1 MPHSSYFDQGV
12 GGMAFG
18 IFKKMFGER
27 KAAGR
32 DKDLPGVREVAG
44 IDDDGA
50 GSRQRQSR
58 FKDYERETR
67 ERLEAESHAMPGQAY
82 FSQLQTL
89 QESIS
94 DRRYTDA
101 ATAARKSLPL
111 IRKWLEA
118 PGGNDKRLS
127 LNMPALTQGG
137 TMLAIAGDRKGL
149 AVLYDLVWEFDHLE
163 EYRADAEKHLAA
175 IDLFDA
181 IRKAVAAKPGIHQN
195 KMKSEVGA
203 KDGRFVSN
211 LISWLEK
218 AGEISRAKNGKTY
231 ALYVDGVE
239 MRAED
244 ASAVYTEPPRPG
256 AHQARSKPGKP
267 TELNLDKL
275 TLVPLPPSPQAWIS
289 QVTLPATAEIF
300 EDAEGAWRELIIEA
314 IAPADRPDPA
324 FRKHFTTRGGVLSF
338 DDLAKSEASLGAPGA
353 VLFTS
358 EQGGAPM
365 IERLE
370 RAIYALDVHP
380 EGQGF
385 ATRSKTNILTVYD
398 AELKVDFETDL
409 SATPE
414 VAAGRRPLNLDGDG
428 GILWGEPHLALNCI
442 ALSPSRDR
450 YLYTHVDEA
459 WCTDRDGT
467 CLWGVRMPERPVETY
482 HQTFEA
488 GGRGGHAG
496 TAVEIEEALEELELA
511 LPVTPDEIRQK
522 YRGLV
527 RQLHPDI
534 NSGNQERMKAINAAY
549 ETLTGASHDNLQGK
563 ESAEDLLTFSAT
575 VTFMTGGGPDRLQA
589 ATFSGRGD
597 TVLLGTSQGRILR
610 INNSGKPIALYDVGT
625 APIRILETDRHLY
638 IQTFTRLYVLEGD
651 RLVGLQDCTT
661 KCDLLVDEGMVLLVE
676 NKGVRVLTEAGRP
689 LGVALTKAPIRR
701 AGIED
706 GVLVVETRTHRGRFS
721 GLIG

>member
-1 MPHSSYFDQGV
+1 MPLSPHINQFGGGV
-12 GGMAFG
+12 VFG
-18 IFKKMFGER
+18 IFRKIFGGE

-32 DKDLPGVREVAG
+32 DKELPAVREAVDFGNDRAG
-44 IDDDGA
+44 NE
-50 GSRQRQSR
+50 RQSR
-58 FKDYERETR
+58 FEDFEQETR
-67 ERLEAESHAMPGQAY
+67 ERLEAHSHEMPGHAY
-82 FSQLQTL
+82 FSQLQAL

-111 IRKWLEA
+111 IRKWLED
-118 PGGNDKRLS
+118 PKGNGKRLS
-127 LNMPALTQGG
+127 LSMPALTQGG
-137 TMLAIAGDRKGL
+137 TMLALTGDRKGL
-149 AVLYDLVWEFDHLE
+149 TMLQDLVSEFDHLE
-163 EYRADAEKHLAA
+163 EYRADAEKHFAT

-181 IRKAVAAKPGIHQN
+181 IRKVVAAKPGILQSS
-195 KMKSEVGA
+195 MKSEVGA
-203 KDGRFVSN
+203 EDGRFVSN

-218 AGEISRAKNGKTY
+218 AGEISRARNGKTY

-239 MRAED
+239 MSAKD
-244 ASAVYTEPPRPG
+244 ASAVYTEPSLPG
-256 AHQARSKPGKP
+256 SHQAKSKPGKP
-267 TELNLDKL
+267 IELNLDTL
-275 TLVPLPPSPQAWIS
+275 TLVPLPPSPEAWAN
-289 QVTLPATAEIF
+289 QVTLPATAETF
-300 EDAEGAWRELIIEA
+300 EDTEGAWRELTVEA

-324 FRKHFTTRGGVLSF
+324 FRKHFTTRGGILSF

-353 VLFTS
+353 VMFTS
-358 EQGGAPM
+358 EQGGTPV

-370 RAIYALDVHP
+370 RPIYALDVHP

-398 AELKVDFETDL
+398 ADLKVDFETDL
-409 SATPE
+409 SATAE
-414 VAAGRRPLNLDGDG
+414 VAEVRRRLDLDEEG

-459 WCTDRDGT
+459 WCIDRDGKR
-467 CLWGVRMPERPVETY
+467 LWGVRMPERPVESY
-482 HQTFEA
+482 HQTFEV
-488 GGRGGHAG
+488 GGTGGHTG
-496 TAVEIEEALEELELA
+496 TALEIEGALEELELA
-511 LPVTPDEIRQK
+511 LPVTPDEVRQK

-527 RQLHPDI
+527 RQLHPDL
-534 NSGNQERMKAINAAY
+534 NPGNEERMKAVNAAY
-549 ETLTGASHDNLQGK
+549 EALTGASNDDLQGK
-563 ESAEDLLTFSAT
+563 ESAEDLLKFSAT
-575 VTFMTGGGPDRLQA
+575 VTFMTGGGPDRLQSA
-589 ATFSGRGD
+589 AFSGCGD
-597 TVLLGTSQGRILR
+597 TVLLGTSQGRVLR
-610 INNSGKPIALYDVGT
+610 IDGSGKPTALYDVGT
-625 APIRILETDRHLY
+625 TPIRILETDRYLY

-661 KCDLLVDEGMVLLVE
+661 KCDLLVDEGLVLLVE

-721 GLIG
+721 GLLR

>member
-1 MPHSSYFDQGV
+1 MV
-12 GGMAFG
+12 FG
-18 IFKKMFGER
+18 IFRKMFGGG
-27 KAAGR
+27 KATER
-32 DKDLPGVREVAG
+32 DKDLPAVREAAG
-44 IDDDGA
+44 SGEDGA
-50 GSRQRQSR
+50 GSERRSR
-58 FKDYERETR
+58 FENFGRESR
-67 ERLEAESHAMPGQAY
+67 ERLEAQSHEMPGQAY

-111 IRKWLEA
+111 IRKWLED
-118 PGGNDKRLS
+118 PRGNGKRLS

-137 TMLAIAGDRKGL
+137 TMLAITGDRKGL
-149 AVLYDLVWEFDHLE
+149 AMLHDLVSEFDHLE

-181 IRKAVAAKPGIHQN
+181 IRKAVAAKPGILQN

-203 KDGRFVSN
+203 EDGRLVSN

-218 AGEISRAKNGKTY
+218 AGEITRAKNGKTY

-239 MRAED
+239 MSAKD
-244 ASAVYTEPPRPG
+244 ALAVYTEPPRP
-256 AHQARSKPGKP
+256 ASHQARSKPGKP
-267 TELNLDKL
+267 IELNLEKL
-275 TLVPLPPSPQAWIS
+275 TLLPLPPSPEVWTSEVA
-289 QVTLPATAEIF
+289 LPATSEIF
-300 EDAEGAWRELIIEA
+300 EDAEGAWRELTVEA

-353 VLFTS
+353 VMFTS
-358 EQGGAPM
+358 EQGGIPM

-370 RAIYALDVHP
+370 RPIYALDVHP

-385 ATRSKTNILTVYD
+385 ATRSKTNILTVYGED
-398 AELKVDFETDL
+398 LKVDFETDL

-414 VAAGRRPLNLDGDG
+414 VAAGRRRLNLDVEG
-428 GILWGEPHLALNCI
+428 GFLWGEPHLALNCI

-459 WCTDRDGT
+459 WCIDRDGKP
-467 CLWGVRMPERPVETY
+467 LWGVRMPECPVETY
-482 HQTFEA
+482 HQTFEV
-488 GGRGGHAG
+488 GGIGGHTG
-496 TAVEIEEALEELELA
+496 TAAEIEEALEKFELA

-522 YRGLV
+522 YRKLV
-527 RQLHPDI
+527 RQLHPDL
-534 NSGNQERMKAINAAY
+534 NPGNEERMKAVNAAY
-549 ETLTGASHDNLQGK
+549 ETLTGASHDDLQGK
-563 ESAEDLLTFSAT
+563 QSAEDLMTFSAS
-575 VTFMTGGGPDRLQA
+575 VTFMTGGGPDRLLA
-589 ATFSGRGD
+589 AAFSGRGD
-597 TVLLGTSQGRILR
+597 TVLLGTSQGRVLR
-610 INNSGKPIALYDVGT
+610 IDSSGKPIALYDVGS

-661 KCDLLVDEGMVLLVE
+661 KCDLLVDEGLVLLVE
-676 NKGVRVLTEAGRP
+676 NKGVRVLTEAGQP

-721 GLIG
+721 SLMG

>member
-1 MPHSSYFDQGV
+1 MV
-12 GGMAFG
+12 FG
-18 IFKKMFGER
+18 IFRKMFGGGR
-27 KAAGR
+27 AAGR
-32 DKDLPGVREVAG
+32 DQDLPAVREAVG
-44 IDDDGA
+44 SGDDGA
-50 GSRQRQSR
+50 GSERRSR
-58 FKDYERETR
+58 FENFERETR
-67 ERLEAESHAMPGQAY
+67 ERLEAQSHEMPGQAY
-82 FSQLQTL
+82 FSQLQAL

-101 ATAARKSLPL
+101 ASAARKSLPL
-111 IRKWLEA
+111 IRKWLED
-118 PGGNDKRLS
+118 PRGNGKRLG

-137 TMLAIAGDRKGL
+137 TMLAITGDRKGL
-149 AVLYDLVWEFDHLE
+149 AMLHDLVSEFDHLE
-163 EYRADAEKHLAA
+163 EYRAEAEKHLAA

-181 IRKAVAAKPGIHQN
+181 IRKAVAAKPGILQN

-203 KDGRFVSN
+203 EDGRLVSN

-218 AGEISRAKNGKTY
+218 AGEITRAKNGKTY
-231 ALYVDGVE
+231 ALYVHGVE
-239 MRAED
+239 MSAKD
-244 ASAVYTEPPRPG
+244 ASAVYIEPPRPG
-256 AHQARSKPGKP
+256 SHQARSKPGKP
-267 TELNLDKL
+267 IELNLEKL
-275 TLVPLPPSPQAWIS
+275 TLLPLPPSPEVWTS
-289 QVTLPATAEIF
+289 QVALPATSETF
-300 EDAEGAWRELIIEA
+300 EDAEGAWRELTVEA

-353 VLFTS
+353 VMFTS
-358 EQGGAPM
+358 EQGGTPM
-365 IERLE
+365 IEQLE
-370 RAIYALDVHP
+370 RPIYALDVHP

-385 ATRSKTNILTVYD
+385 ATRSKTNILTVYRED
-398 AELKVDFETDL
+398 LKVDFETDL

-414 VAAGRRPLNLDGDG
+414 VAAGRRRLDLDVEG
-428 GILWGEPHLALNCI
+428 GFLWGEPHLALNCI

-459 WCTDRDGT
+459 WCIDRDGKP
-467 CLWGVRMPERPVETY
+467 LWGVRMPECPVETY
-482 HQTFEA
+482 HQTFEV
-488 GGRGGHAG
+488 GGIGGHTG
-496 TAVEIEEALEELELA
+496 TAAEIEEALEKFELA

-522 YRGLV
+522 YRKLV
-527 RQLHPDI
+527 RQLHPDL
-534 NSGNQERMKAINAAY
+534 NPGNEERMKAVNAAY
-549 ETLTGASHDNLQGK
+549 ETLTGASHDDLQGK

-589 ATFSGRGD
+589 AAFSGRGD
-597 TVLLGTSQGRILR
+597 TVLLGTSQGRVLR
-610 INNSGKPIALYDVGT
+610 IDGSGKPIALYDVGS

-661 KCDLLVDEGMVLLVE
+661 KCDLLVDEGLVLLVE

-721 GLIG
+721 SLMG

>member
-1 MPHSSYFDQGV
+1 V
-12 GGMAFG
+12 FG
-18 IFKKMFGER
+18 ILRKIFGGG
-27 KAAGR
+27 KAARR
-32 DKDLPGVREVAG
+32 DKDLPAVREATDSG
-44 IDDDGA
+44 DDGA
-50 GSRQRQSR
+50 GSERRSR
-58 FKDYERETR
+58 FEDFERETR
-67 ERLEAESHAMPGQAY
+67 ERLKAQSYEMPGQAY
-82 FSQLQTL
+82 FSQLQAL

-94 DRRYTDA
+94 DRRYPDA

-111 IRKWLEA
+111 IRNWLED
-118 PGGNDKRLS
+118 PRGNGKRLS

-137 TMLAIAGDRKGL
+137 TMLAITGDQNGL
-149 AVLYDLVWEFDHLE
+149 AMLHDLVSEFDHLE

-181 IRKAVAAKPGIHQN
+181 IRKAVAAKPGILQN

-203 KDGRFVSN
+203 EDGRLVSN

-218 AGEISRAKNGKTY
+218 AGEITRAKNGKTY

-239 MRAED
+239 MSAED
-244 ASAVYTEPPRPG
+244 ASAVYTEPPCPGSHQSRP
-256 AHQARSKPGKP
+256 QPGKP
-267 TELNLDKL
+267 IELDLDKL
-275 TLVPLPPSPQAWIS
+275 TLVPLPPSPEAWTS
-289 QVTLPATAEIF
+289 QVTLPATSETF
-300 EDAEGAWRELIIEA
+300 EDAEGAWRELTVEA

-324 FRKHFTTRGGVLSF
+324 FRKHFTTRGGALSF

-353 VLFTS
+353 VMFTS
-358 EQGGAPM
+358 EQGGTPM

-370 RAIYALDVHP
+370 RPIYALNVHP

-385 ATRSKTNILTVYD
+385 ATRSKTNILTVYGAD
-398 AELKVDFETDL
+398 LKVDFETDL

-414 VAAGRRPLNLDGDG
+414 VAAGRRRLDLGGEG

-459 WCTDRDGT
+459 WCIDRDGKR
-467 CLWGVRMPERPVETY
+467 LWGVRMPERPVETY
-482 HQTFEA
+482 HQTFEV
-488 GGRGGHAG
+488 GGIGGHTG
-496 TAVEIEEALEELELA
+496 TALEIEEALEELELA

-527 RQLHPDI
+527 RQLHPDL
-534 NSGNQERMKAINAAY
+534 NSGNEERMKAVNAAY
-549 ETLTGASHDNLQGK
+549 EMLTGASHDDLQG
-563 ESAEDLLTFSAT
+563 EGRAEDLLTFSAT
-575 VTFMTGGGPDRLQA
+575 VTFTTGGGPDRLQA
-589 ATFSGRGD
+589 STFSGSGN

-610 INNSGKPIALYDVGT
+610 IDGSGKPIALYDVGT
-625 APIRILETDRHLY
+625 APVRILETDRYLY

-651 RLVGLQDCTT
+651 CLVGLQDCTT
-661 KCDLLVDEGMVLLVE
+661 KCDLLVDEGLVLLVE

-721 GLIG
+721 SLRG